1 MFIGFYDYTVVL
13 TYMSLLSSIV
23 GMTEALDGRFGNA
36 IACLV
41 VSGICD
47 MLDGK
52 VARTKKDRTED
63 QKNFGIQIDSLCDL
77 FCFGCFSGVFNL
89 RPGCERHCGN
99 DLYVRLCAGS
109 SDPSGLL

>member
-47 MLDGK
+47 MLDERWPEPRKTGLK
-52 VARTKKDRTED
+52 IRRILVSRSIRSVIFSA
-63 QKNFGIQIDSLCDL
+63 SVL
-77 FCFGCFSGVFNL
+77 FRRF
-89 RPGCERHCGN
+89 
-99 DLYVRLCAGS
+99 
-109 SDPSGLL
+109 

>member
-41 VSGICD
+41 VSGTVICW
-47 MLDGK
+47 MERWPEPRKTGLK
-52 VARTKKDRTED
+52 IRRI
-63 QKNFGIQIDSLCDL
+63 FGIQIVRSVSFLL
-77 FCFGCFSGVFNL
+77 RCFSGVF
-89 RPGCERHCGN
+89 
-99 DLYVRLCAGS
+99 
-109 SDPSGLL
+109 